1 MFRICAPVLLLSF
14 ATPLLSHEFWIDPD
28 AYIIAPGETIEARF
42 RNGENLKGVE
52 IAFFDRRSAR
62 LEFVTDGEVT
72 PIAPRNGDRPAI
84 NLPDMAE
91 GLVVLAHETEPSG
104 ITYRAW
110 EKFLKFAAHK
120 DFPDIETRHDA
131 RGLPREGFQEAY
143 TRHVKA
149 LVAVGDGEGAD
160 RALGHSTEFVA
171 ITNPYGA
178 NFTQTFKSQ
187 LFYQGQPRGDAQVE
201 IFDKAPD
208 GTVTVTLTRTD
219 SAGFSSFPTKPNH
232 SYLIDAVVL
241 RAPAE
246 PGGDYAWE
254 TLWAAMTFAVPN

>member
-1 MFRICAPVLLLSF
+1 VFRICAPVLLLSF

-84 NLPDMAE
+84 NLPDIAE
-91 GLVVLAHETEPSG
+91 GLVVLAHETEPS
-104 ITYRAW
+104 
-110 EKFLKFAAHK
+110 
-120 DFPDIETRHDA
+120 
-131 RGLPREGFQEAY
+131 
-143 TRHVKA
+143 V
-149 LVAVGDGEGAD
+149 
-160 RALGHSTEFVA
+160 GHSTEFVA